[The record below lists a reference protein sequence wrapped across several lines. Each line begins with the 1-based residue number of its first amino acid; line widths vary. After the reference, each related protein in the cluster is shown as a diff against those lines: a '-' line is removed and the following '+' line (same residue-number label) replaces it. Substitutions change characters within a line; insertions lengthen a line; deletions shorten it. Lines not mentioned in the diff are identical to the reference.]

1 MNRRNARGRSQVV
14 TNKQAQN
21 ESEIQMEDEVAS
33 DALDIKRNQRRK
45 KSHQMKP
52 DDSGDFEIPSKT

>member
-1 MNRRNARGRSQVV
+1 
-14 TNKQAQN
+14 
-21 ESEIQMEDEVAS
+21 MEDEVAS

-52 DDSGDFEIPSKT
+52 DDSGDFEIPNKTPTSAQQTNNAS